1 MSSQKIVIAEIAN
14 SCGIIRMYVNTN

>member
-1 MSSQKIVIAEIAN
+1 MSSQKIFIAEIAN